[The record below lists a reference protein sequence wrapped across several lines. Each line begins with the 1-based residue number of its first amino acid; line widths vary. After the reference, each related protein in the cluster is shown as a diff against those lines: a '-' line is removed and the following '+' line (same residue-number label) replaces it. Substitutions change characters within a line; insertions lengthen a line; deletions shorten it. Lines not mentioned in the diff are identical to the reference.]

1 MQMLNMHETHL
12 DNWKIQYIS
21 KHSPG
26 IQQDSEV
33 QIVKT
38 KNIL

>member
-1 MQMLNMHETHL
+1 MPNMHETYL
-12 DNWKIQYIS
+12 DNWKIQHIS
-21 KHSPG
+21 KHSLC

-33 QIVKT
+33 QIIKM